1 MITISSI
8 LRSKAFS
15 RITHVQRRSSVQGEA
30 NEGRSHHPIICLA
43 NPQKP
48 SYWNPSWLRDAHIPS
63 KRTLSKVKYGHKQD
77 DQPEIPRRVPQ
88 YKPPLL
94 EAAWQPTVHGV
105 TKESS
110 RTQSLNKTATLGAAH
125 SLSSPMCTLSHVLCL

>member
-15 RITHVQRRSSVQGEA
+15 RITHVQRSSSVEGEA
-30 NEGRSHHPIICLA
+30 NEGRNYHPIICLPK
-43 NPQKP
+43 PQKP
-48 SYWNPSWLRDAHIPS
+48 SNWNASWLRDAHIPS

-77 DQPEIPRRVPQ
+77 DYPETPRRLTQ

-94 EAAWQPTVHGV
+94 ETAWWPTVHGV

-110 RTQSLNKTATLGAAH
+110 RIQWLNKTATVGEAH